1 MIVLTV
7 DLASK
12 FSAVCVRSTFA
23 AHPSGVLCEFDSS
36 GVSAFLFAKKI
47 ADAVAEYQ
55 PHLILIEDVP
65 YGISSQA
72 MVKPVLRLQG
82 ILLLA
87 LHRHIGKIL
96 FVNPSTWQKEFPGV
110 ARAPKG
116 LTKAQAEASR
126 IEAARVAAEKAGY
139 APPDLVAQYV
149 ASLPEGAKVLKKNT
163 NPLVKQMT
171 DFVDAF
177 LMSEW
182 AISLGSFEAIANQPS
197 GVQPPMI

>member
-12 FSAVCVRSTFA
+12 FSASCVRDG
-23 AHPSGVLCEFDSS
+23 SGVLREFDSS
-36 GVSAFLFAKKI
+36 GKTAFQFALELAK
-47 ADAVAEYQ
+47 AAEEFQ
-55 PHLILIEDVP
+55 PDLILIEDVP

-87 LHRHIGKIL
+87 LHRFMDKIL
-96 FVNPSTWQKEFPGV
+96 FVNPSTWQKEYPGV

-116 LTKAQAEASR
+116 LSKAQAEAYR
-126 IEAARVAAEKAGY
+126 IEAARAAAAERGY
-139 APPDLVAQYV
+139 TPPDLVAAYV
-149 ASLPEGAKVLKKNT
+149 ASLPEGTKVLKKHT

-171 DFVDAF
+171 DYVDAF
-177 LMSEW
+177 LMSDW
-182 AISLGSFEAIANQPS
+182 AYNLGSFEAVARQPS
-197 GVQPPMI
+197 GVQPVFI